1 MLCRKYHRSLAPV
14 VRECYQFL
22 FIYMCFKSLM
32 YRSALTE
39 PCSYQNKAGLNMMV
53 RTGGRAKQFALSY
66 NNIPLCLLLCC
77 QHAENCDDLFGSM
90 ENSLFSAPTPHNGL
104 CAGALQSPW
113 PDLLIMLPLHS
124 AVSGRGTERV
134 PFPLVGE
141 SWKTPAVPE

>member
-1 MLCRKYHRSLAPV
+1 
-14 VRECYQFL
+14 
-22 FIYMCFKSLM
+22 
-32 YRSALTE
+32 
-39 PCSYQNKAGLNMMV
+39 MMV